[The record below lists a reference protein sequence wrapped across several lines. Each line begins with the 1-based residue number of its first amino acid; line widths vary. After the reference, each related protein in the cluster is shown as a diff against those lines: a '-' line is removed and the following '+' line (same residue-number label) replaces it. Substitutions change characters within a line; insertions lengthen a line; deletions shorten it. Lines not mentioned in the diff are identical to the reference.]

1 MKDNY
6 RMKLIFSALTMLLML
21 LSSSLVA
28 QNLIIHGNFDDNLWQ
43 EFDTDYERNYSVGG
57 SGDEGHFYLGNNAH
71 NNGNQLFDF
80 PDHTT
85 GNGQTRYMIVNG
97 YTQSNKLVWGMTLN
111 VQAHSYYDF
120 TLWMTN
126 LSYGG
131 GAFNLMRSKLRVKI
145 NNVVVTAPDPYE
157 MQNVSSTQGI
167 WNQMPAIHW
176 YSGNSTTARI
186 EIYDTCISD
195 NGNDFGLD
203 DLSFTYLYTNVV
215 NAVDDLVTTCLDSSV
230 DFNPMQ
236 NDVIQPSSLQSQVNF
251 SIVTQPTHGSL
262 TLLGGTNYRYTPN
275 TGFSGSDSFTYKL
288 TFGTNDITSY
298 GLVDITVTPRP
309 QRTINQHACE
319 SFTWTGG
326 TGQTY
331 TQNGQYSYVKPNP
344 SGCDSLLIL
353 NLTIHHDEE
362 ETLPAVV
369 ECDSYTWHGTT
380 YTQSG
385 VYDYETTTQW
395 GCVLTQHLPLT
406 IYYGDTVDYHV
417 SACESY
423 QWHGQTYTQSGT
435 YPHNTTNDH
444 GCSRLERLYLTI
456 SDRYREIVPVEECDE
471 YTWPRTGQTYTAS
484 AIDSVQVPG
493 PPGGCDSTFVLNL
506 TLHFSETLP
515 PESVEAC
522 DSYTWHGTTYTESGL
537 YPYQTTNQYGCD
549 LTEQL
554 QLTIHESE
562 TINLDP
568 ITVCDSY
575 NWHGRLYTESGV
587 AVFDTVNQYGCNVQY
602 NLPLTINHSDT
613 LDWDPVTECDSYMWY
628 GQNITASGQY
638 THMSTTPEGCDRLER
653 IFVTINHST
662 VDTLAPVVACDDYEW
677 HGQTYTQTGY
687 YSYEGVGPTG
697 CPATEVC
704 LITINHSSQNEFNV
718 TSCESYEWYGTTY
731 TEPGTYY
738 HELTNTQ
745 GCDSLLIMHLDIG
758 ETFTYE
764 ESVTGCG
771 SYEWHGTTYTEDG
784 DYEYLVPNPSGCDSL
799 FMLHLTIAPTYEV
812 EDEAE
817 ACNSYTW
824 IDQVI
829 TESGMYDR
837 HFQSVDGCD
846 SLVVLYVNIK
856 TPVYHEFE
864 QQTCLPFTW
873 NGTTYYEDGDYQQ
886 TFEASNGC
894 DSIATMH
901 LVFSEAMTS
910 EFEQQSCGA
919 INWQEH
925 VCDHDGD
932 YTHTFQSL
940 QGCDSIVT
948 MHFSLTSGYQ
958 IEFDTIACEPFEW
971 YGFYCQY
978 YTPTGM
984 TVSHT
989 FQTEQGC
996 DSTVIKHV
1004 FLNAPD
1010 TSTQFISACDYI
1022 EYHGV
1027 VYDQPDVY
1035 YVYEDTLLSHVGCD
1049 SIIYRTRIEVKNSSS
1064 MGQINGMSN
1073 VYVAS
1078 NLISGVYRYQV
1089 DAEGLSSQVQWSL
1102 SNPEWHIMEAHDNYC
1117 LVFVGTPGSA
1127 TLTANFSVTECG
1139 DMERNF
1145 EIMAGYFGVNDPVVE
1160 ARIYPNPTQGK
1171 LTIEAEDI
1179 ERVRVVN
1186 MVGQVLDEV
1195 VVGRED
1201 QLALNLN
1208 GYAPSVYLLEIK
1220 TAYGVAKRRVTVCR

>member
-1 MKDNY
+1 MRLIS
-6 RMKLIFSALTMLLML
+6 RMMAVFLLL

-28 QNLIIHGNFDDNLWQ
+28 QNLIIYGNFDDNQ
-43 EFDTDYERNYSVGG
+43 YNSFDTDYTRSYGLGG
-57 SGDEGHFYLGNNAH
+57 NGDTGKYYLGNNAH
-71 NNGNQLFDF
+71 LNGDQMFDF

-97 YTQSNKLVWGMTLN
+97 HTQSNKLVWGMTLN

-126 LSYGG
+126 LSPGG
-131 GAFNLMRSKLRVKI
+131 GTFSYMRPKLKIKI
-145 NNVVVTAPDPYE
+145 NNVVVVNEYDMPTVYS
-157 MQNVSSTQGI
+157 NQGY
-167 WNQMPAIHW
+167 WNQLPLQRW

-186 EIYDTCISD
+186 EIYDTCTSD

-203 DLSFTYLYTNVV
+203 DLSFTYQYTNVV
-215 NAVDDLVTTCLDSSV
+215 EANDDEVTTCFETPV

-236 NDVIQPSSLQSQVNF
+236 NDVIQPNSLQSQVNF
-251 SIVTQPTHGSL
+251 SLVTQPTHGSL
-262 TLLGGTNYRYTPN
+262 TPLSGTNYRYTPN
-275 TGFSGSDSFTYKL
+275 TGYSGSDSFTYKL

-326 TGQTY
+326 NGQTY
-331 TQNGQYSYVKPNP
+331 TQNGQYTYVKPNP

-353 NLTIHHDEE
+353 NLTIHHAEE
-362 ETLPAVV
+362 ETLPAVE

-435 YPHNTTNDH
+435 YPYNTTNDH

-456 SDRYREIVPVEECDE
+456 SDRYREVVPVEECDE

-522 DSYTWHGTTYTESGL
+522 DSYTWHGTTYTDSGL
-537 YPYQTTNQYGCD
+537 YPYHTTNQYGCD

-562 TINLDP
+562 TVNLDP

-575 NWHGRLYTESGV
+575 TWHGRVYTESGV
-587 AVFDTVNQYGCNVQY
+587 AVYDTTNQYGCNLQY
-602 NLPLTINHSDT
+602 ILQLTINHSDT
-613 LDWDPVTECDSYMWY
+613 LDWEPVTECDSYLWY
-628 GQNITASGQY
+628 GQTITETGQY
-638 THMSTTPEGCDRLER
+638 THMSTTPQGCDRLER
-653 IFVTINHST
+653 IYITINHST
-662 VDTLAPVVACDDYEW
+662 VDTLAPVTACDSYEW
-677 HGQTYTQTGY
+677 HGETYTTTGY
-687 YSYEGVGPTG
+687 YTYEGMGPTG

-704 LITINHSSQNEFNV
+704 LITINQSSESEINV
-718 TSCESYEWYGTTY
+718 TSCGPYEWYGTVY
-731 TEPGTYY
+731 DEPGTYY
-738 HELTNTQ
+738 HELTNSQ

-758 ETFTYE
+758 ETFTFE
-764 ESVTGCG
+764 ESAIGCD
-771 SYEWHGTTYTEDG
+771 SYEWHGEIYDESG
-784 DYEYLVPNPSGCDSL
+784 DYELLVPNPSGCDSL
-799 FMLHLTIAPTYEV
+799 FTLHLTIAPTYQV
-812 EDEAE
+812 EDEAS

-824 IDQVI
+824 IDQII

-837 HFQSVDGCD
+837 HFLSVDGCD
-846 SLVVLYVNIK
+846 SLVTMYVTILE
-856 TPVYHEFE
+856 PVHHTFE

-873 NGTTYYEDGDYQQ
+873 NGITYYENGDYDQ
-886 TFEASNGC
+886 TFEAANGC

-901 LVFSEAMTS
+901 LVFSDAMTS
-910 EFEQQSCGA
+910 EFERESCGT

-925 VCDHDGD
+925 VCDHNGD
-932 YTHTFQSL
+932 YTHTFLSE

-948 MHFSLTSGYQ
+948 MHFTLTSGYN

-971 YGFYCQY
+971 YGFECQY
-978 YTPTGM
+978 YTPSGM
-984 TVSHT
+984 TISHT
-989 FQTEQGC
+989 FLTEQGC
-996 DSTVIKHV
+996 DSVVIKHV
-1004 FLNAPD
+1004 FLNLPD
-1010 TSTQFISACDYI
+1010 TSTQFISACDYK
-1022 EYHGV
+1022 EYNGV
-1027 VYDQPDVY
+1027 VYDQPGVY
-1035 YVYEDTLLSHVGCD
+1035 IINEDTIVGQSGCD
-1049 SIIYRTRIEVKNSSS
+1049 SIIYRTRIEIKDSSTL
-1064 MGQINGMSN
+1064 GQINGVSN
-1073 VYVAS
+1073 AYVAS
-1078 NLISGVYRYQV
+1078 NLISGIYRYSV
-1089 DAEGLSSQVQWSL
+1089 DAEGLIGTVQWSL
-1102 SNPEWHIMEAHDNYC
+1102 SNPEWQIVEANDNYC
-1117 LVFVGTPGSA
+1117 FVFIGTPGAA
-1127 TLTANFSVTECG
+1127 TLTAVFSVSECG
-1139 DMERNF
+1139 EMERGF
-1145 EIMAGYFGVNDPVVE
+1145 EINAGYFGLEDGHVVD
-1160 ARIYPNPTQGK
+1160 AKIYPNPTRGQ
-1171 LTIEAEDI
+1171 LIVEAEGI

-1186 MVGQVLDEV
+1186 MVGQVLDNV
-1195 VVGRED
+1195 IVGREG
-1201 QLALNLN
+1201 QVMLNLSH
-1208 GYAPSVYLLEIK
+1208 YAPSVYLLEIE
-1220 TAYGVAKRRVTVCR
+1220 TVYGVAKRRVTVCR

>member
-6 RMKLIFSALTMLLML
+6 RIKLIFSALTMLLML

-97 YTQSNKLVWGMTLN
+97 YTQNNKLVWGMTLD

-131 GAFNLMRSKLRVKI
+131 GALNLMRSKLRIKI
-145 NNVVVTAPDPYE
+145 NSVVVTNPDPYE
-157 MQNVSSTQGI
+157 MQNVSSTHGI
-167 WNQMPAIHW
+167 WNQMPVIHW

-186 EIYDTCISD
+186 EIYDTCTSD

-215 NAVDDLVTTCLDSSV
+215 NAINDAVSTCFETPVDI
-230 DFNPMQ
+230 NPKQ
-236 NDVIQPSSLQSQVNF
+236 NDVISPSSLQNQVNF
-251 SIVTQPTHGSL
+251 SIVSLPSHGSL
-262 TLLGGTNYRYTPN
+262 DLLNGTNYRYTPDA
-275 TGFSGSDSFTYKL
+275 GYSGSDSFTYKL
-288 TFGTNDITSY
+288 TYNEITSTAT
-298 GLVDITVTPRP
+298 VNITVNASP

-326 TGQTY
+326 DGQTY
-331 TQNGQYSYVKPNP
+331 TQTGQHFYNKPNP

-353 NLTIHHDEE
+353 NLTIHHAEE
-362 ETLPAVV
+362 ETLPAV
-369 ECDSYTWHGTT
+369 EACDSYTWHGTT

-385 VYDYETTTQW
+385 VYNYVTTTQW
-395 GCVLTQHLPLT
+395 GCELTQHLPLT

-417 SACESY
+417 SACEQY
-423 QWHGQTYTQSGT
+423 EWHGQTYTQSNT
-435 YPHNTTNDH
+435 YTYNTTNDH

-456 SDRYREIVPVEECDE
+456 SDRYHEVVPVEECDE
-471 YTWPRTGQTYTAS
+471 YYWPRTGQTYTSS
-484 AIDSVQVPG
+484 ALDSVQVSG
-493 PPGGCDSTFVLNL
+493 PQGGCDSTFVLNL
-506 TLHFSETLP
+506 TIH
-515 PESVEAC
+515 
-522 DSYTWHGTTYTESGL
+522 
-537 YPYQTTNQYGCD
+537 YGD
-549 LTEQL
+549 
-554 QLTIHESE
+554 

-568 ITVCDSY
+568 VEACDNY
-575 NWHGRLYTESGV
+575 EWHGQTYTTSGIKEYQTTNSFGCDRLERLPLTIHQSENIELDGITACDRYTWHGHEYTQSGV
-587 AVFDTVNQYGCNVQY
+587 IVFDTVNQYGCNVQY
-602 NLPLTINHSDT
+602 SLPLTINHGDT
-613 LDWDPVTECDSYMWY
+613 LNWEPVTECDSYIWY
-628 GQNITASGQY
+628 GQNITESGQY
-638 THMSTTPEGCDRLER
+638 THVSTTPEGCDRLER
-653 IFVTINHST
+653 IYVTINYSSI
-662 VDTLAPVVACDDYEW
+662 DTLAPVTACDSYEW
-677 HGQTYTQTGY
+677 HGTEYTQTGY
-687 YSYEGVGPTG
+687 QTYESVGPTG
-697 CPATEVC
+697 CPAKEVC
-704 LITINHSSQNEFNV
+704 LITINHSSQYEFNV
-718 TSCESYEWYGTTY
+718 TSCESYEWYDTIY

-738 HELTNTQ
+738 HELTNAQ

-764 ESVTGCG
+764 ESVTGCDT
-771 SYEWHGTTYTEDG
+771 YEWHGTTYSESN
-784 DYEYLVPNPSGCDSL
+784 DYEYLVENPAGCDSL
-799 FMLHLTIAPTYEV
+799 FTLHLTIAPTYEV
-812 EDEAE
+812 EDEVE

-829 TESGMYDR
+829 TESDMYER

-846 SLVVLYVNIK
+846 SLVFLYVTIK
-856 TPVYHEFE
+856 SPVYHEFE

-873 NGTTYYEDGDYQQ
+873 NDITYYTDGDYVQ

-901 LVFSEAMTS
+901 LVFSDAMTS
-910 EFEQQSCGA
+910 EFDRESCGA

-925 VCDHDGD
+925 VCDHDDD
-932 YTHTFQSL
+932 YTHIFQSE

-948 MHFSLTSGYQ
+948 MHFSLTSGYHT
-958 IEFDTIACEPFEW
+958 EFDTIACDPFEW
-971 YGFYCQY
+971 YGFNCQY

-984 TVSHT
+984 TIHHV
-989 FQTEQGC
+989 FETEQGC
-996 DSTVIKHV
+996 DSAVVKHV
-1004 FLNAPD
+1004 FLNVPD

-1022 EYHGV
+1022 EYNGQ

-1035 YVYEDTLLSHVGCD
+1035 YVYEDTVYSHAGCD

-1064 MGQINGMSN
+1064 LGQINGVSN
-1073 VYVAS
+1073 AYVSS
-1078 NLISGVYRYQV
+1078 NLISGIYRYQV
-1089 DAEGLSSQVQWSL
+1089 DAEGLMGRVRWSL
-1102 SNPEWHIMEAHDNYC
+1102 SNPEWDIVEENDNYC
-1117 LVFVGTPGSA
+1117 LVFICTPGSA
-1127 TLTANFSVTECG
+1127 TLTANFSVAECG
-1139 DMERNF
+1139 DMERSF
-1145 EIMAGYFGVNDPVVE
+1145 DIMAGYFGVNDPVVE
-1160 ARIYPNPTQGK
+1160 AKIYPNPTQGK
-1171 LTIEAEDI
+1171 LTIEAEGI

-1201 QLALNLN
+1201 QLTLNMN

-1220 TAYGVAKRRVTVCR
+1220 TAYGMTKRRVTVCR